1 MNFFNEIT
9 KDDVIII
16 GLSSSP
22 KLGWGKNIIK
32 IVQLKSLT
40 HARIV
45 LLVPPF
51 INERIF
57 YFGDDVVVIKC
68 HGNIQD
74 VVKKTLTAL
83 TTTPEKKGDFIWIGK
98 LISLYKFYSNEVSEN
113 AANKNATLRRLYFGR
128 RSRALALGFS
138 NFHNARLI
146 ISGINAESIYN
157 LIYKI

>member
-1 MNFFNEIT
+1 MIFIYSPFFYEFYGLSLSLLQYGVKVEKVNFFNEIT

-83 TTTPEKKGDFIWIGK
+83 TTTPEKKVILSG
-98 LISLYKFYSNEVSEN
+98 
-113 AANKNATLRRLYFGR
+113 
-128 RSRALALGFS
+128 LAS
-138 NFHNARLI
+138 
-146 ISGINAESIYN
+146 
-157 LIYKI
+157 